1 MRQHSTVTRVG
12 MLAHAAFIT
21 FLTLAIVSSTTG
33 SCLSYGH
40 SCWGAHGKRSGT
52 EPQRQEVYLTDERVL
67 PLTLGDRL
75 LLPKLLNRRSQ
86 LAARL
91 RDKVLI
97 KDQARNLNDETE
109 ATRLKHGM
117 PPDIMSDIDDPS
129 YYSRRG
135 LVPQRAEVPDN
146 LLTPQDKQQAE
157 SEDESMDSR
166 FYQLLLKNLGK
177 SMKK

>member
-1 MRQHSTVTRVG
+1 MRHHSTVTRVE
-12 MLAHAAFIT
+12 MLAHAASIT

-67 PLTLGDRL
+67 PLTLSDRL

-86 LAARL
+86 LGARI

-97 KDQARNLNDETE
+97 KDQAHNLNDETG

-129 YYSRRG
+129 YYPRRG
-135 LVPQRAEVPDN
+135 LMLQRAEVPDN
-146 LLTPQDKQQAE
+146 LSTPQGKQQAE
-157 SEDESMDSR
+157 SEDEFMDSR